1 MNEES
6 DKLIDEQLRES
17 FTPPPAEHYAEV
29 ASGVSTA
36 VKPLWMWMAASAAAL
51 LLILFAIDD
60 GRGPRGPEGH
70 DGREIGAM
78 WVAAYDH
85 AIDTGF
91 GGGGCCQSKA
101 DFSDKCQEVCGQ
113 RLSFGGDED
122 AEVLGCYCGLPTGGC
137 VGLLL
142 QVEGNPVTVFV
153 VPSES
158 DPRPVIHNRD
168 ELRLRRR
175 ELGPLV
181 LYALAYEERDDV
193 LTEFR
198 L

>member
-1 MNEES
+1 MTEES
-6 DKLIDEQLRES
+6 DKMIDEQLRDA
-17 FTPPPAEHYAEV
+17 FTPPPAEHYADV
-29 ASGVSTA
+29 AKGVSTA
-36 VKPLWMWMAASAAAL
+36 VKPLWMWVAASAAAL
-51 LLILFAIDD
+51 LVILFAIDD

-85 AIDTGF
+85 AIDSGF
-91 GGGGCCQSKA
+91 GGGGCCGNKA

-113 RLSFGGDED
+113 RLLFGGDED
-122 AEVLGCYCGLPTGGC
+122 VEVLGCYCGLPTGGC

-153 VPSES
+153 VPSET
-158 DPRPVIHNRD
+158 DPRPVIRNRD